1 MEGAGKHKKHVK
13 TRVPITE
20 INNIKF
26 EQSSASVDILAKDK
40 RRSFYQHSI
49 NSYNNAHRELLKK
62 YVVRCWKLY

>member
-1 MEGAGKHKKHVK
+1 MEKH
-13 TRVPITE
+13 TYTE
-20 INNIKF
+20 INKKAETRGSF
-26 EQSSASVDILAKDK
+26 EPSRASVDILAKDK